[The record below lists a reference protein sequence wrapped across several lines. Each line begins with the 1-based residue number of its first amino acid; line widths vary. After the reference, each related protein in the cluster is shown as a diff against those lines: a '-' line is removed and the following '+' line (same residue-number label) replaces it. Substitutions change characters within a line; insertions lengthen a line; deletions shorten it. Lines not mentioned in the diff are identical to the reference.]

1 MMLISFDQGP
11 MGHQRRKPTSIGTNL
26 VAKQLEEVRGPGRSY
41 GLGTT
46 LEQRLKDSKKWAE
59 WAPGLKKALLA
70 AVEMFLKSRR
80 AARLTMQGP
89 VGSSFED

>member
-1 MMLISFDQGP
+1 
-11 MGHQRRKPTSIGTNL
+11 MGHERRKPTSVGTNL
-26 VAKQLEEVRGPGRSY
+26 VALKQLEEVRGPGRSY

-70 AVEMFLKSRR
+70 AVEMFVRGSASGK
-80 AARLTMQGP
+80 AHQGP
-89 VGSSFED
+89 VGSSFEE